1 MPPKQPFPAARR
13 IKRNRDFVA
22 IRNTGKPYRCPY
34 FALYALARTDP
45 IDVGNHPRIGIS
57 ASRRV
62 GNAVTRNRLKRRM
75 RELFRRNQ
83 CRIRS
88 DCDLLL
94 SIRSPAANASFDEL
108 EQRFQQAIKYKRL
121 LRQGR

>member
-62 GNAVTRNRLKRRM
+62 GKAVTRNRLKRRM
-75 RELFRRNQ
+75 REAPGVQQCYYTTGEADFVLIMVVENILIVRN
-83 CRIRS
+83 
-88 DCDLLL
+88 
-94 SIRSPAANASFDEL
+94 
-108 EQRFQQAIKYKRL
+108 
-121 LRQGR
+121 